1 MNNKPSME
9 LISQIIDF
17 TLNISHH
24 LDTFVELY
32 GAWIYVILFA
42 IIFCET
48 GVILTPFLPG
58 DSMLFVLGA
67 IAANGKLSLNI
78 LIPSLVTAAILG
90 YSLNYFVGTKLAHK
104 IMDENQL
111 KFIKRKYIHQTQA
124 FYEKY
129 GPKAVVMARFVPIM
143 RTFAPFLAGVGN
155 MNKKQFMF
163 FNVAS
168 AILWIPTIIA
178 VGYFFGNIT
187 IVREKFTTVV
197 FVIIGVSILPIV
209 YEFFKKKKNKSKS
222 IR

>member
-1 MNNKPSME
+1 ME

>member
-1 MNNKPSME
+1 VNNKPSME